1 LRHVIASRLG
11 HVAQLLTVQ
20 DKMTG
25 RRLLVANTHLFY
37 HPLASHIRLMQMLVL
52 CRLVG
57 RELSAANAAAVKCN
71 SDDNG
76 NDKDKDDCLVIMCGD
91 FNSSLTNTAGRLA
104 TERHVPANF
113 RDVQEHLRTF
123 QWGKRRTAETGT
135 VSTTPITSAAP
146 VSTTETTTV
155 ADDFPEISLPDSF
168 PILLPALTEIPSFT
182 HYISGFFGALDHIL
196 IGQPGL
202 KPVRHAPM
210 PAVRD
215 VARQTAMP
223 SEHLPSDHV
232 SLVCDVAIVHC
243 KEE

>member
-1 LRHVIASRLG
+1 
-11 HVAQLLTVQ
+11 
-20 DKMTG
+20 M
-25 RRLLVANTHLFY
+25 
-37 HPLASHIRLMQMLVL
+37 
-52 CRLVG
+52 
-57 RELSAANAAAVKCN
+57 
-71 SDDNG
+71 
-76 NDKDKDDCLVIMCGD
+76 MCGD

-104 TERHVPANF
+104 TERNVPANF

-135 VSTTPITSAAP
+135 VSTTPITPSTAATATATP
-146 VSTTETTTV
+146 STAATATTTV

-168 PILLPALTEIPSFT
+168 PVLLPALTEIPSFT

-202 KPVRHAPM
+202 KPVRHANM

-232 SLVCDVAIVHC
+232 SLVCDVAIVQR